1 MDKNNADLHFKL
13 MSFIY
18 KIRDFFNPPINILKE
33 LNIKPGYYVLDFG
46 CGPGSYSIAAAEIV
60 GVSGK
65 VFALDVNPLA
75 IKEVQNI
82 ASKKKLLNI
91 VTILSDCK
99 TGLEDNCIDIV
110 LLYDVFH
117 HLNSPLDILVEIN
130 RVLKPEGIL
139 SFSDHHMKKNEILSK
154 LENEG
159 FFKLFKISN
168 NCYIFIGNKKQEV

>member
-1 MDKNNADLHFKL
+1 
-13 MSFIY
+13 
-18 KIRDFFNPPINILKE
+18 
-33 LNIKPGYYVLDFG
+33 VLDFG
-46 CGPGSYSIAAAEIV
+46 CGPGSYSIAAAEMV
-60 GVSGK
+60 GRSGR
-65 VFALDVNPLA
+65 VYALDINPLT

-99 TGLEDNCIDIV
+99 TGLEDNRIDIV

-139 SFSDHHMKKNEILSK
+139 SFSDHHMKKNYP
-154 LENEG
+154 EG
-159 FFKLFKISN
+159 KLFIIKI
-168 NCYIFIGNKKQEV
+168 IEDIRDGLK